1 MDKAEF
7 VEHAGRGT
15 GCCVLLLH
23 GTSAESIFVLV
34 GVCGA
39 QTICRLGEGTRLELP
54 VPQSPVLG
62 NRFDLGHQSLY
73 PTSVAMS

>member
-7 VEHAGRGT
+7 VGQAGRGT
-15 GCCVLLLH
+15 GCCVH

-39 QTICRLGEGTRLELP
+39 QTICRLGEGTRLGLP